1 MFGSFFVHFTPT
13 RPSKD
18 RRPRAGTDARA
29 PTFRRAPSAFGASL
43 LRRRRSLFLSP
54 IRENDLPVPGLVVS
68 LFSCL
73 QIPTERFENTSALVM
88 TPVRQS
94 KTPRAIFPVTR
105 EKQGAFRFAEPCRR
119 RGYRFERGCAIRRGM
134 PNDHHKADGAAHASE
149 KVAVYDIGEDEAGM
163 RLDRWLH
170 RRFPDLPQSHL
181 MKIVRKGE
189 VR

>member
-18 RRPRAGTDARA
+18 RRPRAGTGARA

-73 QIPTERFENTSALVM
+73 QIHAERFENTSVLVM
-88 TPVRQS
+88 RPVRLKQNS
-94 KTPRAIFPVTR
+94 PGFFLLPGRNR
-105 EKQGAFRFAEPCRR
+105 ELSA
-119 RGYRFERGCAIRRGM
+119 
-134 PNDHHKADGAAHASE
+134 
-149 KVAVYDIGEDEAGM
+149 
-163 RLDRWLH
+163 
-170 RRFPDLPQSHL
+170 
-181 MKIVRKGE
+181 
-189 VR
+189 